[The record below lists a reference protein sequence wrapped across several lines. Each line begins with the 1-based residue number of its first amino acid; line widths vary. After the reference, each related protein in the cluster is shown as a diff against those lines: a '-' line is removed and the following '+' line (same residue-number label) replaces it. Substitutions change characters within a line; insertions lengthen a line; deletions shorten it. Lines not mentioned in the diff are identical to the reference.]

1 MFLVTFST
9 LGPRGP
15 PDGPKMAPGG
25 PKASIY
31 HDFGP
36 FLRVLSIFGDPMFMF
51 FGTSRC
57 TRKASALS
65 PRHGGG
71 DGPQGTWII

>member
-15 PDGPKMAPGG
+15 PDGPKMTPGG

-31 HDFGP
+31 HVFC
-36 FLRVLSIFGDPMFMF
+36 LF
-51 FGTSRC
+51 FEGFEHFWRPYVHVFWDEQVHQEGLGTQ
-57 TRKASALS
+57 
-65 PRHGGG
+65 P
-71 DGPQGTWII
+71 

>member
-31 HDFGP
+31 HDLGP
-36 FLRVLSIFGDPMFMF
+36 FFEGFEHFGRPYVHVFWDEQVHQEGL
-51 FGTSRC
+51 GTQ
-57 TRKASALS
+57 
-65 PRHGGG
+65 P
-71 DGPQGTWII
+71 